1 MAITPL
7 ELQKAHFSTK
17 MRGYDPGEVDAF
29 LKLLA
34 DELTALLT
42 EGDRRE
48 RENRELRER
57 VNAAEERQNQ
67 LQDALLRGQR
77 VAEEMV
83 AAARQEARLLVK
95 EAELTGDKI
104 VGQSM
109 EQVARMEARIAEL
122 KQARAEVQ
130 LKFKNTLDL
139 YSRILEADMH
149 EDEPRQATLHVHPR
163 LRRS

>member
-1 MAITPL
+1 MTITPL
-7 ELQKAHFSTK
+7 DLEKARFAIK
-17 MRGYDPGEVDAF
+17 LRGYDPDEVAAF
-29 LKLLA
+29 LKLAA
-34 DELTALLT
+34 DELAAVLT
-42 EGDRRE
+42 ESDRRE
-48 RENRELRER
+48 RENRDLRER
-57 VNAAEERQNQ
+57 VGTAEERQNQ
-67 LQDALLRGQR
+67 LQEALLRGQR

-83 AAARQEARLLVK
+83 SAARQEARLLVK

-122 KQARAEVQ
+122 RSARNEVQ

-139 YSRILEADMH
+139 YSRILEADMQ
-149 EDEPRQATLHVHPR
+149 EEEPRHATIHPHPR